1 MAKDNMIRHTH
12 WNADRFDISGKLV
25 EVIEKLQAKLKE
37 IPEEYRPT
45 AEIDVDTEEY
55 EYDTG
60 CFVQVTISY
69 ERPMTAEEII
79 INDEEIRQD
88 KERRRTWELYQLEQ
102 LKKKYEK

>member
-12 WNADRFDISGKLV
+12 WNANRFDISGKLV

-45 AEIDVDTEEY
+45 AEIDVEMEQY
-55 EYDTG
+55 EYDTSY
-60 CFVQVTISY
+60 FVQVTISY